1 MLIPNFIF
9 GIDKIK
15 SLFFSL
21 DKLLIYMVYFS
32 IMITQSQVDQLTKI
46 LMDNPLVSD
55 TRICSMISPPVSRTV
70 VKKYREKLGCQ
81 TSVRL
86 TMKNGKEQIYTMPG
100 ATDIT
105 DNLDV
110 QMLKQLADLPSQ
122 DDGNEA
128 LLLIKDILKVIYAN
142 AI

>member
-1 MLIPNFIF
+1 
-9 GIDKIK
+9 
-15 SLFFSL
+15 
-21 DKLLIYMVYFS
+21 MVYFS

-46 LMDNPLVSD
+46 LTDNPLVSD